1 MDVVHLLGDRYAVV
15 NVGHGTQHL
24 GLMLDVGARLSS
36 WDHKHGL
43 KSIIPTV
50 LTLGLLGYAFLL
62 IGPVG
67 GTTTVYNHTSN
78 AMVLPDRELYIR

>member
-1 MDVVHLLGDRYAVV
+1 MDVVHSLRDRYAVV